1 MAADA
6 TIEKGPA
13 GLAAPRDHEAD
24 GVVAIGG
31 ASPMDTAKAAA
42 VAFAKPGDVRDYAGY
57 NQVSPGVLNAGPP
70 RVQFPLTFK
79 GPAESITVR
88 RTAVRMANREVR

>member
-6 TIEKGPA
+6 TIEKGSA
-13 GLAAPRDHEAD
+13 WQAALRDHEAD

-42 VAFAKPGDVRDYAGY
+42 VAFANPGDVRDYAGD
-57 NQVSPGVLNAGPP
+57 NQVSPGVLNAGP
-70 RVQFPLTFK
+70 RVFNSP
-79 GPAESITVR
+79 
-88 RTAVRMANREVR
+88 